1 MKTNFKK
8 IIPYLLTLV
17 LFMGIGLFGV
27 AQKANAASPDG
38 KGTCW
43 DPNTTPKTETNLT
56 EEQCGLNGASEITG
70 KKAFEWIPTGAQYP
84 TAPLT
89 AYDKCMQE
97 GGDTSRCG
105 DLSGA
110 PSKSPKTPFEIA
122 VEGQACIGLT
132 QFDMGGCVVKFTY
145 YAFFLPAS
153 FLLWLSAQFFN
164 VLISITLYSGL
175 FKDSGFIPE
184 AWGVV
189 RDISNIFFLIILL
202 FTALQIILD
211 IGHGGAKKTITWVII
226 MALLINFSM
235 FFTKVVIDTSNVIAL
250 VFYNKMKVTT
260 KDASQQERNYNSIS
274 TTEEKDISG
283 SMVNSFNPTKL
294 LSEEFFKEAGKQK
307 HPGSDTVIQGEPSF
321 GIMIGLIIISVAIM
335 IFASYAFFVA
345 GLSFLGRMIELFI
358 LIIFSPFAFMSFA
371 LPALSGFEYFGWSA
385 WIKRLIK
392 ASFMAPI
399 FMFFMYFIFML
410 IDGGVTKDLLK
421 VNQGEQS
428 FIGLLLLILIPA
440 LLILI
445 LLLKATEFAKKGS
458 GAIGEKVVSYGKAV
472 LSTGAGVGLAAATG
486 GASLGLTSTL
496 GAISNKVAS
505 SESLKTAANDKER
518 GFTGW
523 AARKMLKT
531 ADYGSKASFDV
542 RATGLGKKFAS
553 ETGIN
558 LGSSIRKGGY
568 QGQKEKEKEKLEEES
583 KLYKTN
589 MSSDE
594 VKAWSQRK
602 QDEYDSNLAAAK
614 KNGISEEEF
623 KKKNGT
629 RPESYKSADQLNHA
643 RMKEFIN
650 NFGQNG
656 LTASLARTL
665 LKASGKMVD
674 KDNYQDSP
682 EYKNWVEEKEKARK
696 TAQTKEGVGFDNDRF
711 ERMFKG
717 EHKEPTVDSINK
729 EKTQK
734 VVMAAGVAT
743 ALAGVGGVGW
753 YAGAAAAAKTAAGVA
768 AFGVAD
774 AITKK
779 FKEATGVKSA
789 AEAAQGSFVSGV
801 EKEHKKLETIEKR
814 IEESEKALKD
824 FVDLIEE
831 GKKMS
836 VQDES
841 TGEVANFVI
850 KNENGKDVINTD
862 GIEKR
867 LAQLAF
873 QLKRDDLKLQEL
885 IKKGV
890 SDKDPRVVALSL
902 AGTKATIEQAKLNR
916 LKTAP
921 EQMRRLEKEKY
932 NLGKDKDS
940 LHEKGG
946 GNKHKAKE
954 EESHPAPKPAAHPE
968 PEKGGGGDHG
978 GGEKHEGGGEKHGH

>member
-56 EEQCGLNGASEITG
+56 EEQCGLNGASKITG
-70 KKAFEWIPTGAQYP
+70 KKAFEWIPTGAQNP

-110 PSKSPKTPFEIA
+110 PSKSPKTPFETA
-122 VEGQACIGLT
+122 VEGQACISLT
-132 QFDMGGCVVKFTY
+132 EFDMGGCVVKFTY

-274 TTEEKDISG
+274 TREEKDISG

-458 GAIGEKVVSYGKAV
+458 GALGEKLVSYGKAA
-472 LSTGAGVGLAAATG
+472 LGIGLGAATG
-486 GASLGLTSTL
+486 GMAL
-496 GAISNKVAS
+496 GAMGAIGKAS
-505 SESLKTAANDKER
+505 SMVAEKEGLKDAAKEKGMKGWAAKMALKTANA
-518 GFTGW
+518 GAT
-523 AARKMLKT
+523 
-531 ADYGSKASFDV
+531 SSFDF
-542 RATGLGKKFAS
+542 RNTGLGKKFAGA
-553 ETGIN
+553 TGIN
-558 LGSSIRKGGY
+558 MSGNMPGFLRPKEGGFEGMVKRGAEKREKQLTRESALLKTKKSNDEVKEEYAKKQETYDKDKKKAMGEGMSEADFEKKYGKRPVAY
-568 QGQKEKEKEKLEEES
+568 QTAEELNHARIKKFKENIGDSGLIASLAHSLTKKVTEENLKESKEYKNWQKEKEEA
-583 KLYKTN
+583 KTKPGFN
-589 MSSDE
+589 
-594 VKAWSQRK
+594 
-602 QDEYDSNLAAAK
+602 
-614 KNGISEEEF
+614 EEEF
-623 KKKNGT
+623 NKAHLEPTVESVNRDRVKNTKLIIGSAAAAVGVASGGAAFAGMGGLAAGAIAGTTAKTILGKLGESITHAQAKGEKDFIKKEEKHEKKMKALELQIESMKSKLKNYTTVMENFEKEGIT
-629 RPESYKSADQLNHA
+629 KNTGKIDEHKNKIYEVDIEKLSEKIATETATIKSLESELVALNNRTVA
-643 RMKEFIN
+643 SGSNSNIEERKKAIN
-650 NFGQNG
+650 TELNS
-656 LTASLARTL
+656 TAVRLSKLEL
-665 LKASGKMVD
+665 LKDVD
-674 KDNYQDSP
+674 KRATDIRIQISKTDDKKHQV
-682 EYKNWVEEKEKARK
+682 EHEHEEKE
-696 TAQTKEGVGFDNDRF
+696 
-711 ERMFKG
+711 
-717 EHKEPTVDSINK
+717 
-729 EKTQK
+729 EK
-734 VVMAAGVAT
+734 M
-743 ALAGVGGVGW
+743 
-753 YAGAAAAAKTAAGVA
+753 
-768 AFGVAD
+768 
-774 AITKK
+774 
-779 FKEATGVKSA
+779 
-789 AEAAQGSFVSGV
+789 
-801 EKEHKKLETIEKR
+801 
-814 IEESEKALKD
+814 LK
-824 FVDLIEE
+824 
-831 GKKMS
+831 
-836 VQDES
+836 
-841 TGEVANFVI
+841 
-850 KNENGKDVINTD
+850 
-862 GIEKR
+862 
-867 LAQLAF
+867 
-873 QLKRDDLKLQEL
+873 
-885 IKKGV
+885 
-890 SDKDPRVVALSL
+890 
-902 AGTKATIEQAKLNR
+902 
-916 LKTAP
+916 
-921 EQMRRLEKEKY
+921 
-932 NLGKDKDS
+932 KDS
-940 LHEKGG
+940 KGG
-946 GNKHKAKE
+946 GENKKE
-954 EESHPAPKPAAHPE
+954 EKHDAHPE